1 MTTTT
6 TTMGI
11 TTTMTTTTTTTTVTT
26 KTTTAATKT
35 TLTTS
40 ITSRNGIIWDQT
52 SRLPGSGVD
61 AAAAAAKSGAQNFEP
76 ITLSYLNDETTIL
89 KGPNFILTLCS
100 ITPENAPAVK
110 LRLEIVAFLSALKYD
125 HNKHL
130 MVANTK
136 EMK

>member
-1 MTTTT
+1 M
-6 TTMGI
+6 
-11 TTTMTTTTTTTTVTT
+11 TT

-61 AAAAAAKSGAQNFEP
+61 AAKSGAQNFEP

-100 ITPENAPAVK
+100 ITPENAPVVK
-110 LRLEIVAFLSALKYD
+110 LQLEIVAFLSALKCD
-125 HNKHL
+125 HNHQL